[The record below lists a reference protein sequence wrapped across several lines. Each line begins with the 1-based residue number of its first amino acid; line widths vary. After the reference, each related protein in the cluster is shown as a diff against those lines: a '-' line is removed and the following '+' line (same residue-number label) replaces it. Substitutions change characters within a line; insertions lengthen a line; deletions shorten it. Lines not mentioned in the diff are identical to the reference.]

1 VFRSAMSGNGD
12 VLVQEDR
19 LRHVISTIEDLP
31 TLRHALDRLLGAP
44 WDVELEP
51 YRLAGD
57 GMPVR
62 WLSSAG

>member
-1 VFRSAMSGNGD
+1 MSANGD

-19 LRHVISTIEDLP
+19 LRSALATAEDLP
-31 TLRHALDRLLGAP
+31 SLRQALDRLLGQP